1 MAAAI
6 VKLVRARDGIKRSRQ
21 VDDSVLGMSN
31 PFFNN
36 DTASGEQRAVINAPL
51 NSVKEEE
58 EEEELQKGAEQ
69 TSGAQPNSRVLQAI
83 SVAGGLPIAI
93 WVLICR
99 HLRPIMAV
107 RIFQRKVFDD
117 GDDDK
122 GFKAFSTR
130 AVLDNLDASGIPQ
143 SRCKGIIFTSAHPV
157 AVYFF
162 T

>member
-1 MAAAI
+1 MRRDQEKQASRRFSSRY
-6 VKLVRARDGIKRSRQ
+6 VK
-21 VDDSVLGMSN
+21 

-69 TSGAQPNSRVLQAI
+69 TSGAQPEFEGLTSNI
-83 SVAGGLPIAI
+83 SGGGATDSYMGFDMSASSSN
-93 WVLICR
+93 
-99 HLRPIMAV
+99 HGSSYFSA
-107 RIFQRKVFDD
+107 QKYFDD
-117 GDDDK
+117 GDEDK

-157 AVYFF
+157 AVYFLPSF
-162 T
+162 GYKG